1 MAKTHD
7 PQNERLKRAYLT
19 FMREAKQHS
28 EASLD
33 AITKAIHRFE
43 SHTGFR
49 SFKAFHPEQ
58 AAAFKRHLAKQTN
71 QRTDKPLSVAT
82 QHASL
87 AALRGFFHWL
97 AGQPG
102 FRRRLS
108 YSDADYFNMS
118 RGDTRI
124 AHTQQEGRVPSLE
137 QVMLALSGMPEA
149 TAIERRDKAVVAFTL
164 LTGTRDGALVSLK
177 LKHVDLATE
186 LVSFDAREVRTKF
199 SKSFPTWFFPVGSD
213 SRQIVAR
220 WIAYLV
226 ELEHW
231 GPDDPLFPCTRME
244 LGPDR
249 RYHAAGLKRAHW
261 QTATPIRAIF
271 RAAFERVGLPYF
283 SPHSLRKTLAVL
295 GQRKCQNP
303 EQFKAWSQ
311 NLGHESPM
319 TTLTSYGA
327 VPAARQAEII
337 RSLAVEPASGAE
349 KLAQLRAMFD
359 TLTPADLPKVL

>member
-7 PQNERLKRAYLT
+7 PQNERLKRAYFT

-33 AITKAIHRFE
+33 AIAKAIHRFE

-49 SFKAFHPEQ
+49 SFKGFHREQ

-71 QRTDKPLSVAT
+71 QRTDKPLSVST
-82 QHASL
+82 QHATL
-87 AALRGFFHWL
+87 AALRGFFLWL

-124 AHTQQEGRVPSLE
+124 AHTQHESRVPSLE
-137 QVMLALSGMPEA
+137 QVMLALNAMPEG
-149 TAIERRDKAVVAFTL
+149 TAIERRDKAVVAFIL
-164 LTGTRDGALVSLK
+164 LTGARDGALVSLR
-177 LKHVDLATE
+177 LKHVDLTTE

-199 SKSFPTWFFPVGSD
+199 SKSFPTWFFPVGSEPRRVMAD
-213 SRQIVAR
+213 
-220 WIAYLV
+220 WIAHLV
-226 ELEHW
+226 EVEHW
-231 GPDDPLFPCTRME
+231 GPDDPLFPCTRMD

-249 RYHAAGLKRAHW
+249 RYHAGGLKRAPW
-261 QTATPIRAIF
+261 QTATPVRTIF

-295 GQRKCQNP
+295 GTGKCQNA
-303 EQFKAWSQ
+303 EQLKAWSQ
-311 NLGHESPM
+311 NLGHESVL

-327 VPAARQAEII
+327 VSPARQADII
-337 RSLAVEPASGAE
+337 RSLATAPASDDDALTQIQVAIGRLAANRLRGA
-349 KLAQLRAMFD
+349 
-359 TLTPADLPKVL
+359 